1 MTFNGASSDKYHAY
15 VSTSFDGDWTP
26 LDDELIRYYVNG
38 TWRVDALGL
47 TSRTWYIKVQ
57 KDGGESLV
65 SAPLYVYAHDRSG
78 FAWAGGGTASGAYNE
93 DGSLKEN
100 AKVIYVT
107 DENKDDLYASITLKG
122 KVKNCYSLVEVLNA
136 IKNSKSGE
144 GETDPICIRFIGNV
158 HDPEG
163 FSDTGTYNGDML
175 ILNNND
181 TTGIT
186 IEGVGNDATANGWGI
201 RLKNSSNVEVRNLGF
216 MNCDSKEGDNVGL
229 QQDNDHI
236 WIHNCDLFYGEAGT
250 DEDQVKGDGAMD
262 CKKSTYSVFSYNHF
276 WDSGKCN
283 LLGLN
288 ENTTSGLY
296 VTYHHNWY
304 DHSDSRHPRTRFFS
318 AHVYNNYY
326 DGNAKYGSGATL
338 GASIFMD
345 SNYFR
350 NCHYPMM
357 ISLQGTDRVY
367 AGGTFSGENGGMIK
381 AYGNRFVGKYTFI
394 PYARAYMMLGGSIPD
409 PNIEGIDPGE
419 DFDAYPVKERTDI
432 VPGTVESKE
441 GNNHYNNF
449 DTDENVDLGVDPE
462 NIEKAEYVPET
473 VMTRAGR
480 AGGGDFWFNFTDGSD
495 DTAYEVND
503 ALKAAIKTYK
513 SNLVQVGSQNP
524 VVMSDHN
531 ETSVS
536 YSRSE
541 RSALSNTNGIIYNEF
556 SNKNL

>member
-1 MTFNGASSDKYHAY
+1 MKRKILTTLLTASLLLSMPGTTSVLADTHDAKTELLQEDIADVPFDVKEEDSEGSLSFIEEKGYAEGAYVTFNGASTDKYHAY
-15 VSTSFDGDWTP
+15 VSTSPDGDWTP

-47 TSRTWYIKVQ
+47 TSRTWYYIKVQ

-107 DENKDDLYASITLKG
+107 DENKDDLRASITVKG
-122 KVKNCYSLVEVLNA
+122 IVRNCTGLSDVMDEL
-136 IKNSKSGE
+136 KNSA
-144 GETDPICIRFIGNV
+144 GETDPVCIRFIGNV
-158 HDPEG
+158 HDVAG
-163 FSDTGTYNGDML
+163 FNDDDKYYAGDMV
-175 ILNNND
+175 IQNKKS
-181 TTGIT
+181 TSGIT

-216 MNCDSKEGDNVGL
+216 MNCDSKEGDDVGL

-262 CKKSTYSVFSYNHF
+262 CKRSTYSVFSYNHF
-276 WDSGKCN
+276 WDSGKSN

-288 ENTTSGLY
+288 EDTTEGLY

-304 DHSDSRHPRTRFFS
+304 DHSDSRHPRTRYYS

-338 GASIFMD
+338 GASVFMD

-367 AGGTFSGENGGMIK
+367 AGGTFSNEDGGMIK
-381 AYGNRFVGKYTFI
+381 AYGNRFAGKYTFV
-394 PYARAYMMLGGSIPD
+394 PYARAYMVRDGNIID

-419 DFDAYPVKERTDI
+419 DFDAYPVKERTDT

-441 GNNHYNNF
+441 GGNHYNNF

-462 NIEKAEYVPET
+462 NIDKADYVPET
-473 VMTRAGR
+473 
-480 AGGGDFWFNFTDGSD
+480 
-495 DTAYEVND
+495 
-503 ALKAAIKTYK
+503 
-513 SNLVQVGSQNP
+513 
-524 VVMSDHN
+524 
-531 ETSVS
+531 
-536 YSRSE
+536 
-541 RSALSNTNGIIYNEF
+541 
-556 SNKNL
+556 